1 VNVEQPFASGDSA
14 LHRLDPRVKVPAAA
28 ALSIAIAVLTDLSL
42 AAFALAAAACLLCL
56 ARPSARRV
64 VMRLLFA
71 NAFVAAAWLFLPWTT
86 PGRAV
91 GSFGPVTFTGEGV
104 SAAAL
109 ITVKC
114 NAILM
119 TLIALLATSSLAEL
133 ARALGRLR
141 VSPKLLMIFFFCVRY
156 VSVIRA
162 EYGRLSGAMKVRAFV
177 PRAGLAAY
185 KTYANMLGTLIVRA
199 HDRAG
204 RIHQAMLCRGFDG
217 QFRTLRH
224 LKLRAGDVAAGSA
237 IAAFA
242 ALLLVLQWTITAQS

>member
-1 VNVEQPFASGDSA
+1 VDVDQPFASGDSA
-14 LHRLDPRVKVPAAA
+14 VHRLDPRVKILAAA
-28 ALSIAIAVLTDLSL
+28 VLSIAIAALTGLSL
-42 AAFALAAAACLLCL
+42 AAFALAAAVCLLCL
-56 ARPSARRV
+56 ARPRARRV

-91 GSFGPVTFTGEGV
+91 GGLGPVTFTREGL

-119 TLIALLATSSLAEL
+119 TLIALLATSGLADL
-133 ARALGRLR
+133 AHALQRLR
-141 VSPKLLMIFFFCVRY
+141 VPPKLLMIFFFCVRY
-156 VSVIRA
+156 LSVIRA
-162 EYGRLSGAMKVRAFV
+162 EYLRLSDAMKVRAFV
-177 PRAGLAAY
+177 PRAGLGAY
-185 KTYANMLGTLIVRA
+185 KMYANMLGTLVVRA

-217 QFRTLRH
+217 RFRALHHLR
-224 LKLRAGDVAAGSA
+224 LRAGDIAAGA
-237 IAAFA
+237 AMAAFA